1 MISKNKNISIDI
13 VYDGDSYNIKTYY
26 NEYRN
31 LMMLIYD
38 NLYPDDFG
46 DCMGMG
52 KCGTCLIEILEFRTM
67 PAFLN
72 RNEETT
78 IQKHNIGDKNV
89 RLACQILIDEHLDG
103 LKIKILK

>member
-1 MISKNKNISIDI
+1 MSDRNKNISIDI
-13 VYDGDSYNIKTYY
+13 IYDGEHYNIQTYY

-52 KCGTCLIEILEFRTM
+52 KCGTCLIELVEFKTQPSFM
-67 PAFLN
+67 D
-72 RNEETT
+72 RNEEATR
-78 IQKHNIGDKNV
+78 QRHNIKNKNI

-103 LKIKILK
+103 LKIRVLK